1 MKKTVDVI
9 VTYNRLELLKEN
21 INSLLNQNY
30 KNHDI
35 MIINNASTDDTEKY
49 VLGLKNKRIIYY
61 NTGNNLGG
69 AGGFAYGIEKAIKLE
84 YDYAWIMDDDSIP
97 EKDALMNLIEIS
109 NKLEDNFSF
118 LASLVYWTDN
128 KIFPMNLPTFTYEK
142 KLRKNLQL
150 LFDNN
155 ILEIESCSFV
165 GCFINLRQA
174 KKTGLPISEFFIYGD
189 DIEYTTRL
197 RKFEKA
203 YLVPNSLIIHKAPS
217 NKGADIATADKDRIK
232 RFYYQSRNG
241 FYIARKN
248 HKILKRIKTIFERF
262 IKILRYS
269 KDYRIMRI
277 WYLVKGSFAGIF
289 FNPKLKYP
297 QIKEENK

>member
-128 KIFPMNLPTFTYEK
+128 KIEDYEETLK
-142 KLRKNLQL
+142 DILGKISNYSPSSKVSSGEIKLTIQDGSKEAVVSQFNNVELTTKGTMMFNKL
-150 LFDNN
+150 KTTFDNFGESVSYEERIN
-155 ILEIESCSFV
+155 II
-165 GCFINLRQA
+165 
-174 KKTGLPISEFFIYGD
+174 
-189 DIEYTTRL
+189 TRL
-197 RKFEKA
+197 YKE
-203 YLVPNSLIIHKAPS
+203 IISPD
-217 NKGADIATADKDRIK
+217 GDK
-232 RFYYQSRNG
+232 
-241 FYIARKN
+241 
-248 HKILKRIKTIFERF
+248 
-262 IKILRYS
+262 
-269 KDYRIMRI
+269 
-277 WYLVKGSFAGIF
+277 
-289 FNPKLKYP
+289 
-297 QIKEENK
+297 